1 MVPRMA
7 SIETVEAVL
16 WGLAVYA
23 AVGAA
28 FALIFLLAGLT
39 RIDNGAKGA
48 GFVFRLLIIP
58 GLIALWP
65 LMLIRW
71 LSGGQPHGG

>member
-1 MVPRMA
+1 MA
-7 SIETVEAVL
+7 SIETVTAVL
-16 WGLAVYA
+16 NGVALYA
-23 AVGAA
+23 AAGAV
-28 FALIFLLAGLT
+28 FAVAFLLLGIT

-48 GFVFRLLIIP
+48 GLGFRLLILP

-71 LSGGQPHGG
+71 LSGGQPHG

>member
-1 MVPRMA
+1 MA
-7 SIETVEAVL
+7 SIETVTAVL
-16 WGLAVYA
+16 NGVALYA
-23 AVGAA
+23 AAGVV
-28 FALIFLLAGLT
+28 FALAFLLLGIT

-48 GFVFRLLIIP
+48 GLGFRLLILP

-71 LSGGQPHGG
+71 LSGGQPHE

>member
-1 MVPRMA
+1 MA
-7 SIETVEAVL
+7 SIETVTAILNGVAL
-16 WGLAVYA
+16 YA
-23 AVGAA
+23 AAGAV
-28 FALIFLLAGLT
+28 FAVAFLLLGIT

-48 GFVFRLLIIP
+48 GLGFRLLLIP

-71 LSGGQPHGG
+71 LSGGQPHG

>member
-1 MVPRMA
+1 MG
-7 SIETVEAVL
+7 STETVTAILQGVAL
-16 WGLAVYA
+16 YA
-23 AVGAA
+23 AAGLV
-28 FALIFLLAGLT
+28 FALLFLALGLP

-48 GFVFRLLIIP
+48 GIGFRMLILP

-71 LSGGQPHGG
+71 LSGGQPHG